1 MGAEAVGKSCIVKRY
16 CEGRFIKRYISTIG
30 IDYGTKTIKY
40 SGEGKSHIM
49 KINLFDM
56 AGHDEFR
63 DIRIEFYDNTQ
74 SGLLVYDVTSMA
86 SFRALD
92 GWLNELITIRECN
105 SKIGRDKIPIILVAN
120 KIDVEALRVVTREQG
135 EDYAAQNGMK
145 YFETSANTG
154 EGIQEAF
161 LYLFTRLLSTC
172 YH

>member
-1 MGAEAVGKSCIVKRY
+1 M
-16 CEGRFIKRYISTIG
+16 
-30 IDYGTKTIKY
+30 
-40 SGEGKSHIM
+40 
-49 KINLFDM
+49 
-56 AGHDEFR
+56 
-63 DIRIEFYDNTQ
+63 
-74 SGLLVYDVTSMA
+74 YDVTSMA

-135 EDYAAQNGMK
+135 KDDNASYAGHLVVIGEDYAAQNGMK